1 MPCNMTSCT
10 ELTWYLMRS
19 DQLLPLLTVA
29 ETKLKTVTNTFN
41 AAITRF
47 YRSVEMENGT
57 LTLHILQVE
66 EQDAGLY
73 FCSVR
78 CAGATRVNRG
88 MRLVVG
94 GVDGVSAGQPC
105 CSVWMCVLPA
115 VLILG
120 CILICIFIAGLC
132 RRSGTLAVCCCCP
145 VRSTTNQKVT
155 EEVSMHYSSLKHTD
169 KPRPIGQGGSGLA
182 EKNVIYSA
190 VLNRKNLNR

>member
-1 MPCNMTSCT
+1 MAGVIRILTFILVAGHHLSSTSPVLRSALVVQAGENVSMPCNMTSCT

-94 GVDGVSAGQPC
+94 G
-105 CSVWMCVLPA
+105 
-115 VLILG
+115 
-120 CILICIFIAGLC
+120 
-132 RRSGTLAVCCCCP
+132 
-145 VRSTTNQKVT
+145 
-155 EEVSMHYSSLKHTD
+155 
-169 KPRPIGQGGSGLA
+169 
-182 EKNVIYSA
+182 KNVIFST
-190 VLNRKNLNR
+190 